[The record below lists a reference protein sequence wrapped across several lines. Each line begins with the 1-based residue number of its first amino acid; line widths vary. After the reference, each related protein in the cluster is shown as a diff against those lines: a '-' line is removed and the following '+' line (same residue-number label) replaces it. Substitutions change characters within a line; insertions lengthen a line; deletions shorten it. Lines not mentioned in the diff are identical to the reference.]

1 MRSILVLSVL
11 ALAACDQDRN
21 ERNDRANNRP
31 PPPPGSP
38 ADASHPMGRPDMPP
52 DHPPMGHDM
61 GRGEMGRD
69 GNFRVDPSDPN
80 SAMIEE
86 LVATV
91 SGDATHKDIKGT
103 VTFRMQG
110 GSTLVDA
117 NVDGLPKGEHGYHVH
132 VFGDCSDLTTKSP
145 GTHLDFHA
153 GMGGM
158 GGPNGSNMPP
168 STPGGTVAMAGSGS
182 GSGSAMPMGTTD
194 MVDASGSHVM
204 GNLGELT
211 ADASGHATG
220 SRTVDARLR
229 QLLGRAVVIHEK
241 GNDDSKTDGAAGTP
255 IACGVIGIANPAE
268 KASAAKE
275 PEQK

>member
-1 MRSILVLSVL
+1 MRSILVVTVL
-11 ALAACDQDRN
+11 ALAACDQDQN
-21 ERNDRANNRP
+21 NRNDRPTAPGNHP
-31 PPPPGSP
+31 PPPPGSA
-38 ADASHPMGRPDMPP
+38 ADAGHPMGRPDMAP

-61 GRGEMGRD
+61 GRGDMGRD

-80 SAMIEE
+80 SAMIDE

-91 SGDATHKDIKGT
+91 SGDPAHKDIKGT

-117 NVDGLPKGEHGYHVH
+117 KVDGLPKGEHGYHVH
-132 VFGDCSDLTTKSP
+132 VFGDCSDLATKSP

-158 GGPNGSNMPP
+158 GGAPGTMP
-168 STPGGTVAMAGSGS
+168 STATAMGTGSGS
-182 GSGSAMPMGTTD
+182 GAAMPMNTTD
-194 MVDASGSHVM
+194 MVDATGSHVM
-204 GNLGELT
+204 GNLGQLT

-241 GNDDSKTDGAAGTP
+241 ANDDSKPDGAAGTP

-268 KASAAKE
+268 KASASTE
-275 PEQK
+275 PPPK